1 MSERIFEEK
10 SDGKLINQLRQ
21 LHAGLRTGAARL
33 SAHMLHSSE
42 PFPQRERSHSRRPA
56 LSPAL
61 RRAGMKRCADGERVR
76 LSCWRRERER
86 GGGRGAVRKATNEK
100 RAKTQREKNQQA
112 KAVLFIYLSPLRVF
126 LGFVES
132 RSSRRESGPR
142 LRDFSLRELSRD
154 VRDGLPLNPGTGFL
168 DRTDAESVRKRSRT
182 HYHEYSLSDGCCGR
196 RLRRAEQ
203 ESKADYLFC
212 IYNFWPI
219 STGFALLHAP
229 HWGTLDKDSLM
240 PWAGRPAQPMTAMFS
255 DCNSSLHQKRKSADF
270 RLSFLNFA
278 SIRKTD
284 CSHAST
290 RAVIHRTEV
299 HACHLQ
305 QGTYHYFIC

>member
-1 MSERIFEEK
+1 MKKEQKRNARK
-10 SDGKLINQLRQ
+10 INKQKQ
-21 LHAGLRTGAARL
+21 
-33 SAHMLHSSE
+33 SS
-42 PFPQRERSHSRRPA
+42 
-56 LSPAL
+56 
-61 RRAGMKRCADGERVR
+61 
-76 LSCWRRERER
+76 
-86 GGGRGAVRKATNEK
+86 
-100 RAKTQREKNQQA
+100 
-112 KAVLFIYLSPLRVF
+112 LFISVLCASSS
-126 LGFVES
+126 GFVES

-142 LRDFSLRELSRD
+142 LRDFSLCELSLD
-154 VRDGLPLNPGTGFL
+154 VRKGLRLNHGAGFL
-168 DRTDAESVRKRSRT
+168 DRTDTESVRKRSRN
-182 HYHEYSLSDGCCGR
+182 GCCGR

-229 HWGTLDKDSLM
+229 HWGTPEKDSLM
-240 PWAGRPAQPMTAMFS
+240 PWAGRFAQPMTAIFS

-278 SIRKTD
+278 SIRNTD

-290 RAVIHRTEV
+290 RAEIHRTKV

-305 QGTYHYFIC
+305 QGTYHYLIC